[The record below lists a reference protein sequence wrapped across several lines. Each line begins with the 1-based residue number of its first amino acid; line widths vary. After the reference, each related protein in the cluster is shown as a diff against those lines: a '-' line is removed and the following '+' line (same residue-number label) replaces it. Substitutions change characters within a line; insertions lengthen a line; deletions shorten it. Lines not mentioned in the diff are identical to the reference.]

1 MNLST
6 EEIHQA
12 NKKRWDAS
20 AKNWA
25 ENADSRG
32 IWQKCHE
39 DPSLVFSNEL
49 LFYLKGVGDKRV
61 CVLGSGDN
69 EAVFALTGLGADV
82 TSVDIS
88 AEQLAYAK
96 ERSEKL
102 GLEIEFLQSDV
113 TDLSALKDGSFDV
126 VFTGGHVAVW
136 VADLA
141 SYYREAARILR
152 PGGLLFIEEYHPIR
166 RIWKESDSE
175 LVVGNSYYNRG
186 PYKYMVD
193 NNILYEKEGDLAS
206 FEFHWTISDMVN
218 TVIQSNCEIVALD
231 EYGESGESWEDAPM
245 EGLPEQFLIVAKKR

>member
-6 EEIHQA
+6 EEIHLA
-12 NKKRWDAS
+12 NKARWEAS

-25 ENADSRG
+25 ENADTRG

-49 LFYLKGVGDKRV
+49 LFYLKGVGNKEV

-69 EAVFALTGLGADV
+69 QAVFALTGLGADV

-88 AEQLAYAK
+88 ENQLAYAD
-96 ERSEKL
+96 ERSQILDLDIK
-102 GLEIEFLQSDV
+102 FLQSDV
-113 TDLSALKDGSFDV
+113 TDLSALPDGSFDL

-136 VADLA
+136 VADLE

-152 PGGLLFIEEYHPIR
+152 PGGLFIIEEYHPIR

-186 PYKYMVD
+186 PYKYMVND
-193 NNILYEKEGDLAS
+193 DILYEKEGDLAS
-206 FEFHWTISDMVN
+206 FEFHWTTSDMVN
-218 TVIQSNCEIVALD
+218 TVIMSGCEIVALD
-231 EYGESGESWEDAPM
+231 EYGESGASWEDAPM
-245 EGLPEQFLIVAKKR
+245 EGLPEHFLIVARKK